1 MYRVGARRESTQRL
15 AWSNPPPAA
24 CMPEPVQNESTAAV
38 PSCPKCGGAMWDNRE
53 GKRNPKAPDF
63 KCKDRSCDGVIWPPR
78 GATPAA
84 GSGAPQPAAQRAP
97 AGAPAVRAAGAT
109 PPANAARPA
118 AVGGPQVDSAGMPL
132 CPICG
137 GAMWDDRL
145 SKRNPRA
152 PDFKCRNKPRERG
165 GPGCEGVIW
174 PARDGSPSPY
184 PPSAP
189 RRSGPPAPLADDG
202 PRDGPPVWDV
212 PPLDDDDLPF

>member
-1 MYRVGARRESTQRL
+1 
-15 AWSNPPPAA
+15 
-24 CMPEPVQNESTAAV
+24 MPEPEQIETTAGV

-53 GKRNPKAPDF
+53 GKRHPKAPDF

-78 GATPAA
+78 GSTSVA
-84 GSGAPQPAAQRAP
+84 GMGAPQPSAQGAPTAATTPR
-97 AGAPAVRAAGAT
+97 AGAATSPSAARSASVRPGAAG
-109 PPANAARPA
+109 PS
-118 AVGGPQVDSAGMPL
+118 VDSAGMPL

-137 GAMWDDRL
+137 GPMWDDRT

-189 RRSGPPAPLADDG
+189 RRSAPPSSPTDDA
-202 PRDGPPVWDV
+202 PRDGPPVWDG

>member
-1 MYRVGARRESTQRL
+1 
-15 AWSNPPPAA
+15 
-24 CMPEPVQNESTAAV
+24 
-38 PSCPKCGGAMWDNRE
+38 
-53 GKRNPKAPDF
+53 
-63 KCKDRSCDGVIWPPR
+63 
-78 GATPAA
+78 
-84 GSGAPQPAAQRAP
+84 
-97 AGAPAVRAAGAT
+97 
-109 PPANAARPA
+109 
-118 AVGGPQVDSAGMPL
+118 MPL

-137 GAMWDDRL
+137 GAMWDDRT

-189 RRSGPPAPLADDG
+189 RRGAPPAADG
-202 PRDGPPVWDV
+202 PRDGPPVWDA

>member
-1 MYRVGARRESTQRL
+1 
-15 AWSNPPPAA
+15 
-24 CMPEPVQNESTAAV
+24 
-38 PSCPKCGGAMWDNRE
+38 MWDNRE

-63 KCKDRSCDGVIWPPR
+63 KCKDRGCDGVIWPPR
-78 GATPAA
+78 VSAPAA
-84 GSGAPQPAAQRAP
+84 AP
-97 AGAPAVRAAGAT
+97 AQAAPSAAGGGE
-109 PPANAARPA
+109 ARPA
-118 AVGGPQVDSAGMPL
+118 APKAAASGGRAAPGAGPRVDADGMPL

-137 GAMWDDRL
+137 GAMWDDRA

-184 PPSAP
+184 PPPVP
-189 RRSGPPAPLADDG
+189 RRSSAAAAPPAGDA
-202 PRDGPPVWDV
+202 PREGPPVWDG

>member
-1 MYRVGARRESTQRL
+1 MSESDQI
-15 AWSNPPPAA
+15 
-24 CMPEPVQNESTAAV
+24 ESSSAV
-38 PSCPKCGGAMWDNRE
+38 PDCPKCGGAMWDNRE

-78 GATPAA
+78 GSTPAA
-84 GSGAPQPAAQRAP
+84 GTGTAQPSAQRAP
-97 AGAPAVRAAGAT
+97 SGASAPPSGSAPSPATARAAS
-109 PPANAARPA
+109 ARPA
-118 AVGGPQVDSAGMPL
+118 AAGSRVDSAGMPL

-137 GAMWDDRL
+137 GPMWDDRT

-189 RRSGPPAPLADDG
+189 RRAASVSQEAPPAWEGPPLDD
-202 PRDGPPVWDV
+202 RPP
-212 PPLDDDDLPF
+212 PDDDDLPF